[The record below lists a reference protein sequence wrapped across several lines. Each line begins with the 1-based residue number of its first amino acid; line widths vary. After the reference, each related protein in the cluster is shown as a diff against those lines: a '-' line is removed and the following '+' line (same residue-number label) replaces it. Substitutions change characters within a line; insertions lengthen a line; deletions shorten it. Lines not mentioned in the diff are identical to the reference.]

1 MSAIKSD
8 RMTKKSTQ
16 LPRIGKGKAIQVALL
31 ALCLGFS
38 VVVPT
43 VRSYARD
50 EVRVTGVRTEN
61 GEGGVTRV
69 IIENSAGAT
78 FTTWTLDRPSRVVVE
93 MAGAR
98 LSASSEPIDV
108 GSFSVGNVQAT
119 ATPNGTRVV
128 VSLRR
133 RADYRIV
140 PEGKSTVLYVE
151 PWEKPAAAP
160 VAAPAKDPN
169 GAAQLQ
175 QALQQTQA
183 AKAAL
188 QLAESRAAQAE
199 SESHRLA
206 AATSRLA
213 DENAQLQKRQAA
225 AESAQSAAERLSAE
239 LSVRGEATSQKDRKT
254 LEKQRQDADRARETA
269 AIALEKLARENA
281 LLQAR
286 RAEAEQA
293 RGAATKAAVDLRAER
308 DAADR
313 ARSDAENARRQAV
326 AAEVRAQSILNAAQ
340 ATQARAEELAQSATR
355 AQAEQAEAKVRQARV
370 ETESARQQA
379 ASATKALAG
388 VQSEWKKLESAQKA
402 FAAREA
408 LITASDRQAALD
420 VAKQATAAREQA
432 VKAES
437 LMARVAAD
445 REQLQNEKVAV
456 EKRRAEAESAAV
468 QAKNATAQAQ
478 NATAQAQNATAQAQ
492 NAAAQAQKVALVAE
506 KAARVAE
513 SKDREVAVRA
523 AQTEKSQQELARR
536 EEALLATQKALADR
550 EKALAAMA
558 SNQKNEDVALRD
570 EVARLRTELAMA
582 SQRAQVAAVPAPH
595 KAPLPVPVATQ
606 PRASAEEVPAPRPR
620 SITLRAPSRVSRI
633 DFVDEP
639 ARSSVIID
647 MDEPAQYSLQRSGS
661 RVTLRLHHTNLPASL
676 ERSLDA
682 RQYFGPVRVIS
693 SYRDPSDRAGVVVE
707 VDLAELVPNK
717 VRQDGSRIYLDFHK
731 PKHGSAAYSVHR
743 AKVQVAGFSTLLLP
757 SLYAQSGSSER
768 TPTNRKRYSGRRID
782 LDFKGAD
789 IHNILRLLADVG
801 GVNIVT
807 SDDVRGE
814 VTIKMRDV
822 PWDHAL
828 DVVLRAKSLGQAR
841 EGNLIRVAPMAVLEK
856 ELEAEIARK
865 KQQVEV
871 APTETRLI
879 GVSYAEANQMQSRA
893 KELLS
898 SRGKISVDERTNNL
912 IVSDVAENLGLVE
925 ELVRNLDSQTSQV
938 VIEARIVE
946 ARSTFTRQLGVQWGG
961 SGFMDAE
968 HGNPTGLVF
977 PNGIGVGGGATDTN
991 TPLAG
996 LLPAPRSGG
1005 SGAASPDFAV
1015 NMPAAVGTGV
1025 GGALGLTLGS
1035 VAGAFNLNLRLS
1047 AMESTGQVRIL
1058 SSPRISTMDNVQ
1070 ASIEQ
1075 GVAIPISVVSAAGVQ
1090 TVFVDAKLNLSVKPH
1105 VTNEGT
1111 VVLDVQVTRNEPD
1124 FANTGARGDPTIL
1137 KKEAKTQMLVRDG
1150 DTAVI
1155 GGIYQRNSG
1164 VSYAKVP
1171 FFAEI
1176 PVLGLLFRSRRENDD
1191 RTEFL
1196 VFITPR
1202 VVNRSRAS
1210 AR

>member
-1 MSAIKSD
+1 MSAIMSD
-8 RMTKKSTQ
+8 RMTKKSA
-16 LPRIGKGKAIQVALL
+16 PFPGIGKGRAIHVALL
-31 ALCLGFS
+31 ALCLGLS

-43 VRSYARD
+43 VRSHAGD
-50 EVRVTGVRTEN
+50 EVRVTGVRTES

-98 LSASSEPIDV
+98 LSASSDPIDV
-108 GSFSVGNVQAT
+108 GSFAVGNVQAT
-119 ATPNGTRVV
+119 ATANGTRVV

-151 PWEKPAAAP
+151 PWEKPVVAP
-160 VAAPAKDPN
+160 VAVPAKDPN

-175 QALQQTQA
+175 QALQQAQA

-199 SESHRLA
+199 SDSHRLA

-213 DENAQLQKRQAA
+213 DENAQLQKRQVA
-225 AESAQSAAERLSAE
+225 AEAAQSAAERLSAE
-239 LSVRGEATSQKDRKT
+239 LSVRGEVTSQKDRKA
-254 LEKQRQDADRARETA
+254 LEKQRQEADRARETA
-269 AIALEKLARENA
+269 TIALEKLARENA
-281 LLQAR
+281 SLQAR
-286 RAEAEQA
+286 RAEAELA
-293 RGAATKAAVDLRAER
+293 REAATKAAVDLRSER

-326 AAEVRAQSILNAAQ
+326 AAEVRAQSILTTAQAAQ
-340 ATQARAEELAQSATR
+340 AKAEELAQSATR
-355 AQAEQAEAKVRQARV
+355 AQAEQAEAKVRQARI

-408 LITASDRQAALD
+408 SITASDRQAALD
-420 VAKQATAAREQA
+420 VAKQANAAREQA
-432 VKAES
+432 AKAES
-437 LMARVAAD
+437 LMARVSAE
-445 REQLQNEKVAV
+445 REQLQNEKLAI
-456 EKRRAEAESAAV
+456 EKRRAEAELAAT
-468 QAKNATAQAQ
+468 QAHNAA
-478 NATAQAQNATAQAQ
+478 AQAQ
-492 NAAAQAQKVALVAE
+492 NAALQAQKIALAAE

-523 AQTEKSQQELARR
+523 AETEKNQQELARR
-536 EEALLATQKALADR
+536 EEALLATQKALSER
-550 EKALAAMA
+550 EKALAATA
-558 SNQKNEDVALRD
+558 SNQQNEGAALRD
-570 EVARLRTELAMA
+570 EVARLRTELALA
-582 SQRAQVAAVPAPH
+582 SQRAKAAAMPAPRP
-595 KAPLPVPVATQ
+595 APVPVPVSVSAPVPVAVATPQ
-606 PRASAEEVPAPRPR
+606 PRASVEDVPAPRPR

-717 VRQDGSRIYLDFHK
+717 VRQDGARIYLDFQK
-731 PKHGSAAYSVHR
+731 PKHGSAAYSVQR
-743 AKVQVAGFSTLLLP
+743 ARVQVAGFSTLMLP

-879 GVSYAEANQMQSRA
+879 GVSYAEASQMQSRA

-977 PNGIGVGGGATDTN
+977 PNALGVGGGATDTN
-991 TPLAG
+991 APLAG
-996 LLPAPRSGG
+996 LVPAPRSGG
-1005 SGAASPDFAV
+1005 TGASSPDFAV
-1015 NMPAAVGTGV
+1015 NMPAPVGTGV

>member
-1 MSAIKSD
+1 
-8 RMTKKSTQ
+8 
-16 LPRIGKGKAIQVALL
+16 
-31 ALCLGFS
+31 
-38 VVVPT
+38 
-43 VRSYARD
+43 
-50 EVRVTGVRTEN
+50 VTGVRTEN

-98 LSASSEPIDV
+98 LSGSSDPIDV
-108 GSFSVGNVQAT
+108 GSFAVGNVQAT
-119 ATPNGTRVV
+119 ATANGTRVV

-151 PWEKPAAAP
+151 PWEKPAATP
-160 VAAPAKDPN
+160 VAAPAKDPK

-175 QALQQTQA
+175 QALQQAQA

-188 QLAESRAAQAE
+188 HLAESRAAQAE

-225 AESAQSAAERLSAE
+225 AEAAQSAAERLSAE
-239 LSVRGEATSQKDRKT
+239 LSARGEVTSQKDRKM
-254 LEKQRQDADRARETA
+254 LEKQRQEADRARETA
-269 AIALEKLARENA
+269 AIALDKLGRENA
-281 LLQAR
+281 LLQSR
-286 RAEAEQA
+286 RAEAELA
-293 RGAATKAAVDLRAER
+293 REAATKASVELRSER

-313 ARSDAENARRQAV
+313 ARSDAEGARRQAV
-326 AAEVRAQSILNAAQ
+326 AAELRAQSILTVAQGAQ
-340 ATQARAEELAQSATR
+340 AKAEALAQSATR
-355 AQAEQAEAKVRQARV
+355 AQSEQAEAKVQQARI
-370 ETESARQQA
+370 ETERARQQA
-379 ASATKALAG
+379 ESATKALAG
-388 VQSEWKKLESAQKA
+388 VQSEWKKLEAAQKA
-402 FAAREA
+402 FASREA
-408 LITASDRQAALD
+408 SIAASDRQATLD
-420 VAKQATAAREQA
+420 VAKQANAAREQA

-437 LMARVAAD
+437 LMVRVSAE
-445 REQLQNEKVAV
+445 RKQLQNEKLAI
-456 EKRRAEAESAAV
+456 ELRRAEAESAAL
-468 QAKNATAQAQ
+468 QAQ
-478 NATAQAQNATAQAQ
+478 KSAM
-492 NAAAQAQKVALVAE
+492 QAQKVALAAE
-506 KAARVAE
+506 KAARIAE

-523 AQTEKSQQELARR
+523 AETEKNQQELVRR
-536 EEALLATQKALADR
+536 EEALLATQKALAER
-550 EKALAAMA
+550 EKVLARTA
-558 SNQKNEDVALRD
+558 SNQKIEGAALRD
-570 EVARLRTELAMA
+570 EVARLRTELATA
-582 SQRAQVAAVPAPH
+582 SQRSWAEAAPAPRP
-595 KAPLPVPVATQ
+595 ALLPVAVATQ
-606 PRASAEEVPAPRPR
+606 PRASSSAEAIPAPRPR
-620 SITLRAPSRVSRI
+620 SITLRVPSRVSRI

-647 MDEPAQYSLQRSGS
+647 LDEPAQYSLQRSGS

-717 VRQDGSRIYLDFHK
+717 VRQDGTRIYLDFQK
-731 PKHGSAAYSVHR
+731 PKHGSAAYSVHHAR
-743 AKVQVAGFSTLLLP
+743 VQVAGFSTLMLP

-938 VIEARIVE
+938 VIEARIIE

-977 PNGIGVGGGATDTN
+977 PNAIGVGGGAADTN

-996 LLPAPRSGG
+996 LVPAPRSGG
-1005 SGAASPDFAV
+1005 TGTSSPDFAV
-1015 NMPAAVGTGV
+1015 NLPAPVGTGV

-1171 FFAEI
+1171 FLADI
-1176 PVLGLLFRSRRENDD
+1176 PVLGLLFRNRRENDD